1 MYVSANAEWRS
12 KCFDTCQEL
21 CAQSLC
27 PATSVLV
34 HTCKNVDIL
43 GDVKAPISLSDSV
56 AWLGRMCTIHHLYR
70 SAPTV
75 ADAVI
80 WLSLIVDWGP
90 QPMSGIQGGLLL
102 GVSGGGLVSSDQHD
116 IGWNRTAV
124 VQNSMVFF
132 FLSVSQLSSAVCC
145 LHVMRRL
152 VWKIVVHLCFVSS
165 LLPLC
170 WPYQIMSFLCS
181 LWISK
186 KYVQK
191 FMEPCEKKSLCASM
205 MCGCESK

>member
-102 GVSGGGLVSSDQHD
+102 GVSGGVSLQWPAWHWLKSYSSCSEQY
-116 IGWNRTAV
+116 
-124 VQNSMVFF
+124 VFF
-132 FLSVSQLSSAVCC
+132 SSSLFLSFLLQCAVS
-145 LHVMRRL
+145 M
-152 VWKIVVHLCFVSS
+152 W
-165 LLPLC
+165 
-170 WPYQIMSFLCS
+170 W
-181 LWISK
+181 
-186 KYVQK
+186 
-191 FMEPCEKKSLCASM
+191 
-205 MCGCESK
+205 GD